1 MQVPAHVQTYVQI
14 LGEDLAVDFLLKFGG
29 APLYLAKDPKRAE
42 YVELIGV
49 ERAALLADV
58 LGAGT
63 HVKPPLAKPWII
75 HKLAER
81 GLARKQIARLVHM
94 DESSVRRIFAA
105 ERDRQA
111 QLDLF

>member
-1 MQVPAHVQTYVQI
+1 MQVPAHVQSYVQI
-14 LGEDLAVDFLLKFGG
+14 LGEDLAVEFLLKFGG

-42 YVELIGV
+42 YVELVGA

-58 LGAGT
+58 LGVGT
-63 HVKPPLAKPWII
+63 FVKPPLAKPWII

-81 GLARKQIARLVHM
+81 GMTRKQISRLVHM

-105 ERDRQA
+105 ERERQA